1 MRETKCVMHSEASM
15 TSVGD
20 HEKKRAM
27 KVYRPVTAAFV
38 HICRYKVGAF

>member
-20 HEKKRAM
+20 HEGKKEQWR
-27 KVYRPVTAAFV
+27 F
-38 HICRYKVGAF
+38 IDQ